1 MSILFVLLTF
11 LIIITAN
18 YFYFHM
24 PAQAPL
30 ETTVT
35 LRPRAPVMAKEAG
48 LAIPQGY
55 SFHPG
60 HTWVLEETRDDAR
73 IGLDKFAADLVGT
86 IDRIEVADRSRW
98 IRQGQ
103 RLATIHSCGT
113 SFDLLSP
120 VEGVVMAVND
130 DAVKNPALAATDP
143 YKDGWI
149 AVLKSP
155 DLRTSRKNL
164 LQGSMVA
171 PWMHYS
177 VSRLK
182 EVIASANPTLAQDG
196 GTPLS
201 AILPHLEPALRQK
214 LIKEFFLN

>member
-11 LIIITAN
+11 LIVISVN
-18 YFYFHM
+18 YFYFHV
-24 PAQAPL
+24 PQGVPL
-30 ETTVT
+30 ETKVSV
-35 LRPRAPVMAKEAG
+35 RPKAPIMAKEAG
-48 LAIPQGY
+48 FSIPQGY

-60 HTWVLEETRDDAR
+60 HTWVVRETADDAR

-86 IDRIEVADRSRW
+86 IDHIEVADPSRW

-103 RLATIHSCGT
+103 RLMTIHSDGA
-113 SFDLLSP
+113 SFDLLAP
-120 VEGVVMAVND
+120 VEGVVMAVNEQV
-130 DAVKNPALAATDP
+130 VKNPALALSDP

-149 AVLKSP
+149 AMLRSP
-155 DLRTSRKNL
+155 DLRTNQRNL
-164 LQGSMVA
+164 LQGPMVA

-182 EVIASANPTLAQDG
+182 EACVGTNPALAQDG
-196 GTPLS
+196 G
-201 AILPHLEPALRQK
+201 LPVSEVMQQIEPKLRHK